1 MPGKHV
7 CSSFNES
14 VEASTCQP
22 EAAVISVVTS
32 QPAARTVKRPREPNS
47 AAASKAKRQAII
59 GAELLAAPKSGGGT
73 VADAKAREDP
83 EEKFFQQSTAEIF
96 ATEADQ
102 ALHNT
107 KLEVLRIMLDCWE
120 EDTQATGT
128 LLHSCTCGE
137 AQCDYKIFGTTCCLQ
152 GLVRS

>member
-7 CSSFNES
+7 CSSFNEP

-22 EAAVISVVTS
+22 KAAVISVVTS
-32 QPAARTVKRPREPNS
+32 QPATRAVKRPRETNS
-47 AAASKAKRQAII
+47 AAKSKAKRQAIAA
-59 GAELLAAPKSGGGT
+59 AELLAAPETGGGT
-73 VADAKAREDP
+73 VADAEAEAREDP
-83 EEKFFQQSTAEIF
+83 EEQLFQQSTAELF

-120 EDTQATGT
+120 EDAQAKGT
-128 LLHSCTCGE
+128 LLHSCTFCE
-137 AQCDYKIFGTTCCLQ
+137 AQCDYRRF
-152 GLVRS
+152 